1 MTGTSRDLGA
11 ALAFDPWSPAFVAWP
26 YDVYAELRR
35 ESPVWYFEGTG
46 QYLISRYAD
55 INALLRDR
63 RLGRS
68 YLHVASHEE
77 MGHPPDAD
85 HLAPFWKLIRD
96 GMLDREPP
104 DHTRLRRLVSK
115 AFTPRTIERL
125 RPRVQQLVDELLDAR
140 TGTGTIELI
149 EDLAYPLPVQVISEL
164 LGVPPE
170 DHERFKGW
178 SRDLARGLDP
188 DFILP
193 QDVLD
198 QRKAAVDAF
207 SAYFLEL
214 IAERRRSPQD
224 DLLSALVAAED
235 EGDRLTER
243 ELLSTCTL
251 LLVAGHETTV
261 NLIANG
267 TLALLRHPDQLRRLR
282 DDPGIARS
290 AVEELLR
297 YDPPVQMTGRV
308 ALEDIELDGATL
320 TKGAFGLL
328 LLASAN
334 RDPAAFPEPDR
345 LDLGRADNHHLAFGF
360 GTHFCLGAPLA
371 RLEGEVALTTLARR
385 CPDLALATDTPRYK
399 ENLILRGL
407 EALPLS
413 F

>member
-1 MTGTSRDLGA
+1 MTTTEVA
-11 ALAFDPWSPAFVAWP
+11 PVFDPFDPAFRRDP
-26 YDVYAELRR
+26 YPLY
-35 ESPVWYFEGTG
+35 
-46 QYLISRYAD
+46 
-55 INALLRDR
+55 R
-63 RLGRS
+63 RLRKENPIHPGAMGGLVLTRHADC
-68 YLHVASHEE
+68 LHVLRHPAASSDERKGSVFQAMAE
-77 MGHPPDAD
+77 AGEIDQELAD
-85 HLAPFWKLIRD
+85 NRPFLF
-96 GMLDREPP
+96 LDPP

-125 RPRVQQLVDELLDAR
+125 RPRVQALVDELLDAAVPS
-140 TGTGTIELI
+140 GALELI
-149 EDLAYPLPVQVISEL
+149 EELAYPLPVQVISEL

-170 DHERFKGW
+170 DHETFKGW

-193 QDVLD
+193 PEVVERRD
-198 QRKAAVDAF
+198 AAIAAF
-207 SAYFLEL
+207 SEYFLGL
-214 IAERRRSPQD
+214 IAERRRAPSD

-235 EGDRLTER
+235 EGDRLTEQ

-267 TLALLRHPDQLRRLR
+267 TLALLRHPDELRRLQ
-282 DDPGIARS
+282 DEPSLARS
-290 AVEELLR
+290 AVDEVLR
-297 YDPPVQMTGRV
+297 YDAPVQMTGRV

-320 TKGAFGLL
+320 QQGEFALL

-334 RDPAAFPEPDR
+334 RDPAAFAEPDT
-345 LDLGRADNHHLAFGF
+345 LDIGRTDNHHLAFGF

-371 RLEGEVALTTLARR
+371 RLEGEVALGTLVRR
-385 CPDLALATDTPRYK
+385 CPDLALASDELQYK

-413 F
+413 V

>member
-1 MTGTSRDLGA
+1 MTTAEA
-11 ALAFDPWSPAFVAWP
+11 APVFDPFDAAFRADP
-26 YDVYAELRR
+26 YPLYQRLREENPIHPGPIGGLVLTR
-35 ESPVWYFEGTG
+35 H
-46 QYLISRYAD
+46 AD
-55 INALLRDR
+55 C
-63 RLGRS
+63 
-68 YLHVASHEE
+68 LHVLRHPAASSDERNGELFQAMAEAGEIDEE
-77 MGHPPDAD
+77 LVEAR
-85 HLAPFWKLIRD
+85 PFLF
-96 GMLDREPP
+96 LDPP

-125 RPRVQQLVDELLDAR
+125 RPRVQVLVDELLDAR
-140 TGTGTIELI
+140 AGSGAMELI
-149 EDLAYPLPVQVISEL
+149 EDLAYPLPVQVISEM

-198 QRKAAVDAF
+198 QRKAAIDAF

-214 IAERRRSPQD
+214 IAERRRAPQD

-282 DDPGIARS
+282 DDPAIARS

-320 TKGAFGLL
+320 TKGAFALL

-345 LDLGRADNHHLAFGF
+345 LDLGRTDNHHLAFGF

-371 RLEGEVALTTLARR
+371 RLEGEIALTTLVRR
-385 CPDLALATDTPRYK
+385 CPDLALATDQPRYK

-407 EALPLS
+407 EALPVT

>member
-1 MTGTSRDLGA
+1 MRTTEVA
-11 ALAFDPWSPAFVAWP
+11 PVFDPFDPAFRVDP
-26 YDVYAELRR
+26 YPLYQRLREENPIHPGPIGGLVLTR
-35 ESPVWYFEGTG
+35 H
-46 QYLISRYAD
+46 AD
-55 INALLRDR
+55 C
-63 RLGRS
+63 
-68 YLHVASHEE
+68 LHVLRHPAASSDERKGDLFRAMEE
-77 MGHPPDAD
+77 AGEV
-85 HLAPFWKLIRD
+85 
-96 GMLDREPP
+96 DRELADNRPFLFLDPP
-104 DHTRLRRLVSK
+104 DHTRLRRLVTK
-115 AFTPRTIERL
+115 AFTPRTVERL
-125 RPRVQQLVDELLDAR
+125 RPRVQALVDELLDAVVP
-140 TGTGTIELI
+140 TGSIELI

-193 QDVLD
+193 PEVLER
-198 QRKAAVDAF
+198 RKEAIDAF

-214 IAERRRSPQD
+214 IAERRRAPQD

-235 EGDRLTER
+235 EGDRLTEQ

-267 TLALLRHPDQLRRLR
+267 ALALLRHPDQLRRLR
-282 DDPGIARS
+282 EDPSVDRS
-290 AVEELLR
+290 AVDELLR
-297 YDPPVQMTGRV
+297 FDAPVQMTGRV

-320 TKGAFGLL
+320 EKGTFGLL

-334 RDPAAFPEPDR
+334 RDPAAFPAPDR
-345 LDLGRADNHHLAFGF
+345 LDLGRTDNHHLSFGF

-371 RLEGEVALTTLARR
+371 RLEGEVALTTLVRR

-399 ENLILRGL
+399 DNLILRGL

-413 F
+413 C

>member
-1 MTGTSRDLGA
+1 MTTA
-11 ALAFDPWSPAFVAWP
+11 EVAPAFDPFDPAFRVDP
-26 YDVYAELRR
+26 YPLYQRLREENPIHPGPIGGLVLTR
-35 ESPVWYFEGTG
+35 H
-46 QYLISRYAD
+46 AD
-55 INALLRDR
+55 C
-63 RLGRS
+63 
-68 YLHVASHEE
+68 LHVLRHPAASSDERKGDLFRAMEE
-77 MGHPPDAD
+77 AGE
-85 HLAPFWKLIRD
+85 I
-96 GMLDREPP
+96 DRELAENRPFLFLDPP

-115 AFTPRTIERL
+115 AFTPRTVERL
-125 RPRVQQLVDELLDAR
+125 RPRVQALVDELLDAVVP
-140 TGTGTIELI
+140 TGSIELV

-193 QDVLD
+193 PEVLER
-198 QRKAAVDAF
+198 RKEAIDAF

-214 IAERRRSPQD
+214 IAERRRVPQD

-235 EGDRLTER
+235 EGDRLTEQ

-267 TLALLRHPDQLRRLR
+267 TLALLRHPDQLQRLR
-282 DDPGIARS
+282 QEPSLARS

-308 ALEDIELDGATL
+308 ALE
-320 TKGAFGLL
+320 KGAFALL

-345 LDLGRADNHHLAFGF
+345 LDLGRIDNHHLSFGF

-371 RLEGEVALTTLARR
+371 RLEGEVVLTTLVRR

-413 F
+413 C

>member
-1 MTGTSRDLGA
+1 
-11 ALAFDPWSPAFVAWP
+11 
-26 YDVYAELRR
+26 
-35 ESPVWYFEGTG
+35 
-46 QYLISRYAD
+46 
-55 INALLRDR
+55 
-63 RLGRS
+63 
-68 YLHVASHEE
+68 
-77 MGHPPDAD
+77 
-85 HLAPFWKLIRD
+85 
-96 GMLDREPP
+96 
-104 DHTRLRRLVSK
+104 
-115 AFTPRTIERL
+115 
-125 RPRVQQLVDELLDAR
+125 
-140 TGTGTIELI
+140 
-149 EDLAYPLPVQVISEL
+149 LPVQVISEM

-193 QDVLD
+193 QEVLD
-198 QRKAAVDAF
+198 QRKAAIDAF

-214 IAERRRSPQD
+214 IAERRRAPQD

-282 DDPGIARS
+282 DDPSVARS
-290 AVEELLR
+290 AVEEVLR
-297 YDPPVQMTGRV
+297 YDAPVQMTGRV

-320 TKGAFGLL
+320 TKGAFALL

-334 RDPAAFPEPDR
+334 RDPAAFAEPDR
-345 LDLGRADNHHLAFGF
+345 LDLGRTDNHHLAFGF

-371 RLEGEVALTTLARR
+371 RLEGEIALTSLVRR
-385 CPDLALATDTPRYK
+385 CPDLALATDQPRYK

-407 EALPLS
+407 EALPVT

>member
-1 MTGTSRDLGA
+1 MTTAEVAPS
-11 ALAFDPWSPAFVAWP
+11 FDPFDPAFRVDP
-26 YDVYAELRR
+26 YPLYQRMR
-35 ESPVWYFEGTG
+35 EENPIHPGPIGGLVLT
-46 QYLISRYAD
+46 RHAD
-55 INALLRDR
+55 C
-63 RLGRS
+63 
-68 YLHVASHEE
+68 LHVLRHPAASSDERKGDLFRAMEE
-77 MGHPPDAD
+77 AGEV
-85 HLAPFWKLIRD
+85 
-96 GMLDREPP
+96 DRELADNRPFLFLDPP

-115 AFTPRTIERL
+115 AFTPRRVERL
-125 RPRVQQLVDELLDAR
+125 RPRVQTLVDELLDAVVP
-140 TGTGTIELI
+140 TGAIELI

-193 QDVLD
+193 PEVLERR
-198 QRKAAVDAF
+198 QEAIDAF

-214 IAERRRSPQD
+214 IAERRRAPRD

-235 EGDRLTER
+235 EGDRLTEQ
-243 ELLSTCTL
+243 EVLSTCTL

-267 TLALLRHPDQLRRLR
+267 ALALLRHPDQLQRLR
-282 DDPGIARS
+282 EDPSLARS

-320 TKGAFGLL
+320 EKGTFGLL
-328 LLASAN
+328 LLGSAN
-334 RDPAAFPEPDR
+334 RDPAAFPDPDR
-345 LDLGRADNHHLAFGF
+345 LDLGRTDNHHLSFGF

-371 RLEGEVALTTLARR
+371 RLEGEVALTTLVQRG
-385 CPDLALATDTPRYK
+385 PDLALATDAPRYK

-407 EALPLS
+407 EALPLNC
-413 F
+413 

>member
-1 MTGTSRDLGA
+1 MSTTEVA
-11 ALAFDPWSPAFVAWP
+11 PVFDPFDPAFRADP
-26 YDVYAELRR
+26 YPLY
-35 ESPVWYFEGTG
+35 
-46 QYLISRYAD
+46 
-55 INALLRDR
+55 R
-63 RLGRS
+63 RLREENPIHAGPIGGLVLTRHADC
-68 YLHVASHEE
+68 LHVLRHPAASSDERKGE
-77 MGHPPDAD
+77 MFEAMAAAGEIDQELAD
-85 HLAPFWKLIRD
+85 NRPFLF
-96 GMLDREPP
+96 LDPP

-115 AFTPRTIERL
+115 AFTPKTIERL

-140 TGTGTIELI
+140 IETGTIELI

-193 QDVLD
+193 PDVLAKRD
-198 QRKAAVDAF
+198 EAIQAF

-214 IAERRRSPQD
+214 IAEHRRSPRD

-235 EGDRLTER
+235 EGDRLTEQ

-267 TLALLRHPDQLRRLR
+267 TLALLRAPDQLQRLR
-282 DDPGIARS
+282 DDPSIARS

-308 ALEDIELDGATL
+308 ALEDIELPGATL
-320 TKGAFGLL
+320 TKGSFGLL

-334 RDPAAFPEPDR
+334 RDPAAFPDPDR
-345 LDLGRADNHHLAFGF
+345 VDLGRVDNHHLAFGF

-371 RLEGEVALTTLARR
+371 RLEGEVALTTLVGR
-385 CPDLALATDTPRYK
+385 CPDLALAVDTPRYK